1 MKILIFGKNDF
12 IKNHLVNKLKE
23 TYEILN
29 YETFIKNYN
38 TKICDLVISF
48 EKNDLLIDYCIEYKI
63 KLIFI
68 KNFFDEIDISKIKSL
83 KDFLIFNHLNIAS
96 PEINSNLIRYYKLA
110 KNNQNIIVNN
120 DKGYFDR
127 DVYLDVRDFC
137 EILSKMIKH
146 NFSGIFNIGNRK
158 NYLGLDFLANKI
170 INFLN
175 SSSDIVYTNVKENKV
190 NIENLLFLGKS
201 FNKVNNFNFEPEYD
215 MNEILKYLKNF
226 IN

>member
-1 MKILIFGKNDF
+1 
-12 IKNHLVNKLKE
+12 
-23 TYEILN
+23 
-29 YETFIKNYN
+29 
-38 TKICDLVISF
+38 
-48 EKNDLLIDYCIEYKI
+48 
-63 KLIFI
+63 
-68 KNFFDEIDISKIKSL
+68 
-83 KDFLIFNHLNIAS
+83 
-96 PEINSNLIRYYKLA
+96 
-110 KNNQNIIVNN
+110 
-120 DKGYFDR
+120 
-127 DVYLDVRDFC
+127 
-137 EILSKMIKH
+137 MIKH

-190 NIENLLFLGKS
+190 NIEDLLFLGKS